1 MVQKIRVMKGQRYA
15 QRLSMQQ
22 RTAVWKVGSILSSTA
37 HIPHARLINVQDP
50 LRTKTISCTTRVDRV
65 YYQLVAESATRSAE
79 RTPAT
84 AVTALGGTSN
94 QIGKL

>member
-1 MVQKIRVMKGQRYA
+1 MAQKIRVTKGQRYA

-22 RTAVWKVGSILSSTA
+22 RTAVWKVGSILSTV

-50 LRTKTISCTTRVDRV
+50 LRTKTISCTTLVDRV

-84 AVTALGGTSN
+84 AVTALGGASN